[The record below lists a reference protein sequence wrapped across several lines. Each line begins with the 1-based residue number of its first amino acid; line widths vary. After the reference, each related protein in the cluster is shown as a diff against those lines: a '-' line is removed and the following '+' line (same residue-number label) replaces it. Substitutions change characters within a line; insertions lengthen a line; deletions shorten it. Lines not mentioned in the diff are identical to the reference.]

1 MAMTIIN
8 GSSLALI
15 LVLST
20 LVTCK
25 CNAAA
30 AVPLAD
36 QTIFNVMDFDA
47 KPNSE
52 LISTQAFMKAWRA
65 ACDFTGH
72 ARVFVPPGV
81 YTLGEIIFAGP
92 CKGTHS
98 IILEIAGTL
107 KAVPDVS
114 EYSNFAWIS
123 FESINGVIITGG
135 GTLDAQG
142 QSVWQFNDCKTN
154 PNCVH
159 LPATLHFNDIRNGK
173 VMRLKLINS
182 MGFHLHITNSYLVR
196 FHGLTIDAPEDSPN
210 TDGIHISKSNT
221 IKLSRSVIRTGD
233 DCVSF
238 GQGTNNVTV
247 NKVTC
252 GPGHG
257 ISVGS
262 LGKLAGELEVRGL
275 IVKNCTLRGT
285 TNGIRIKTY
294 AGENANRA
302 LGMMFSDIV
311 MENVKNPIII
321 DQSYGDKSTDSLS
334 QVKIS
339 DVVYQNIRGTTSS
352 EIPVQLLCSSK
363 LPCQNVRLTNINL
376 KHIANTPITSQCQNV
391 NVGYTGIQ
399 IPSPCHGP
407 SS

>member
-1 MAMTIIN
+1 MAMAIISE
-8 GSSLALI
+8 SSLALI
-15 LVLST
+15 LVLSAV
-20 LVTCK
+20 VTC
-25 CNAAA
+25 NGA
-30 AVPLAD
+30 PLPQAD
-36 QTIFNVMDFDA
+36 QTIFSVMNFGA

-52 LISTQAFMKAWRA
+52 LISTQAFMRAWRA
-65 ACDFTGH
+65 ACDFNGR

-81 YTLGEIIFAGP
+81 YTLGETSFAGP
-92 CKGTHS
+92 CKGTHP
-98 IILEIAGTL
+98 IILQIAGTL

-123 FESINGVIITGG
+123 FDSINGVIITGG

-142 QSVWQFNDCKTN
+142 KSVWQFNDCKTN
-154 PNCVH
+154 PDCVH
-159 LPATLHFNDIRNGK
+159 LPATLHFNGIENGK
-173 VMRLKLINS
+173 VMRLNLINS

-262 LGKLAGELEVRGL
+262 LGKLPGELEVRGL
-275 IVKNCTLRGT
+275 IVKNCTLKGT
-285 TNGIRIKTY
+285 TNGIRIKTF
-294 AGENANRA
+294 AGAIPNRA
-302 LGMMFSDIV
+302 FGMMFSDIV
-311 MENVKNPIII
+311 MENVKNPIVI
-321 DQSYGDKSTDSLS
+321 DQSYGDKSTEPS

-339 DVVYQNIRGTTSS
+339 DVIYQNIRGTTTSD
-352 EIPVQLLCSSK
+352 IAVHLVCSSK

-376 KHIANTPITSQCQNV
+376 KHIANTPITSQCENA
-391 NVGYTGIQ
+391 NVGYTGLQ
-399 IPSPCHGP
+399 IPPPCHRL

>member
-1 MAMTIIN
+1 MAMAIS

-15 LVLST
+15 LVLSAV
-20 LVTCK
+20 VTCK
-25 CNAAA
+25 CNVTALL
-30 AVPLAD
+30 PQAD
-36 QTIFNVMDFDA
+36 QTIFNVLNFGA
-47 KPNSE
+47 KPDSE
-52 LISTQAFMKAWRA
+52 VINTQAFMRAWRA
-65 ACDFTGH
+65 ACDFNGR

-81 YTLGEIIFAGP
+81 YTLGETIFAGP
-92 CKGTHS
+92 CKGTQPV
-98 IILEIAGTL
+98 ILQIAGTL

-114 EYSNFAWIS
+114 EYTNFAWIS
-123 FESINGVIITGG
+123 FDSINGVIITGG

-142 QSVWQFNDCKTN
+142 PAVWQFNDCKTN
-154 PNCVH
+154 PSCVH
-159 LPATLHFNDIRNGK
+159 LPATLHFNGVENGK
-173 VMRLKLINS
+173 VMRLNLINS

-221 IKLSRSVIRTGD
+221 IKLARSVIRTGD
-233 DCVSF
+233 DCVSI
-238 GQGTNNVTV
+238 GQGSNNVTV

-262 LGKLAGELEVRGL
+262 LGKLPGELEVRGL
-275 IVKNCTLRGT
+275 IVKNCTLKGT
-285 TNGIRIKTY
+285 TNGIRIKTF
-294 AGENANRA
+294 AGENPNRA
-302 LGMMFSDIV
+302 FGMMFSDIV
-311 MENVKNPIII
+311 MEKVKNPIII
-321 DQSYGDKSTDSLS
+321 DQSYGDKSAEPS

-339 DVVYQNIRGTTSS
+339 DVIFQNIRGTTASD
-352 EIPVQLLCSSK
+352 IAVQLMCSSR

-376 KHIANTPITSQCQNV
+376 KHIANTPTTSQCENA

-399 IPSPCHGP
+399 IPSPCRGL